1 MAETYTAGMWKAK
14 AGEEDEFIAAWREFA
29 IWASTMPGAGT
40 LRLTRDT
47 KEPSRFFSFG
57 SWESI
62 EAVRAWKASDEFK
75 ERIGRVKAHT
85 DEFTAWEFE
94 LATTVPGR
102 EPVGAG

>member
-14 AGEEDEFIAAWREFA
+14 PGEEGEFVDAWREFA
-29 IWASTMPGAGT
+29 AWASTMPGSGT

-47 KEPSRFFSFG
+47 NDPSRFFSFAP
-57 SWESI
+57 WESI
-62 EAVRAWKASDEFK
+62 EAIHAWKASGEFK

-85 DEFTAWEFE
+85 DDFTAWEFE
-94 LATTVPGR
+94 LATMVAGR